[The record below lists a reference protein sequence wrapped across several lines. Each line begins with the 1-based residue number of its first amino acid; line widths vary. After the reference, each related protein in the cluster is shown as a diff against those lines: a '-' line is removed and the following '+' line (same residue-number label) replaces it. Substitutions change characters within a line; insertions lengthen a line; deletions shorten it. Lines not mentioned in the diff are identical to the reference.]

1 MYICIFLH
9 FWFKTAQ
16 NVSIIRHIY
25 VKNLILEVNM
35 YSVFQVQVLR
45 RDWTNRFS
53 EITVIPD
60 GRTDFFEVASK
71 KISLFRSG
79 TCVLVTAST
88 GWLF

>member
-1 MYICIFLH
+1 ML
-9 FWFKTAQ
+9 FKCSDETG
-16 NVSIIRHIY
+16 
-25 VKNLILEVNM
+25 LIE
-35 YSVFQVQVLR
+35 
-45 RDWTNRFS
+45 FS

>member
-1 MYICIFLH
+1 MYFCTLLVLKQLKMSVSFDIFMS
-9 FWFKTAQ
+9 K
-16 NVSIIRHIY
+16 
-25 VKNLILEVNM
+25 ILF

-71 KISLFRSG
+71 KTSLFRSG